1 MNIDGLTVSALA
13 AELDAS
19 LRGSRVQ
26 GVFQPQPTLITL
38 ELWAGEEKRL
48 LIEIGE
54 QPRVHLTT
62 HKFAHPQRPPA
73 FCMLLRKHLRNGII
87 VGVSQ
92 PGLERMLDLSI
103 RHGEEYTLRTELLG
117 KQTNIVL
124 LRNGTVLGAL
134 KSTGGQRSFRP
145 GEVYQAPPAH
155 EKLDPRTMT
164 PEEFFARLSVLSAP
178 SRPNPL
184 APFPEGKG
192 ELPYLT
198 RSHLTLPLSVYGEG
212 TGEVEGQGEVRG
224 AGGEGGGAPLSVSGR
239 GRGRGLPSIAQ
250 ALLQIVD
257 GIGPRLAQEI
267 ALRAQLDPAQPVAAL
282 TAEHRAALWSA
293 TRQLWESI
301 SQHPSPSLYFDDDRP
316 VDISPVPLQLYAH
329 LRRESFP
336 TLSQALDAYV
346 RLAPQVSTFAHE
358 RHRLQEIVRGHCAKV
373 RHALERV
380 AQDLERSKDS
390 EQFRREGEL
399 LLAHLAELRKGL
411 DKIELE
417 DFLDGTRRTIKL
429 DPALDPVE
437 NAQQKFERYKK
448 LKRAQEKLAARVEE
462 LRQELEYLESVEHS
476 LEQAESDADLAE
488 IREELSAGGYLPRE
502 PQSSKGPAHA
512 GGPREFVIRGYRV
525 WVGRSSK
532 QNDELVRGAAR
543 EDYWLH
549 ARDRPGSHVIVKNP
563 TQREIPRDVLEQ
575 AAQLA
580 AYYSKGRDAKKVPV
594 SYTRVKYLRKGG
606 RPGLVLMTQEEG
618 TLIVAPKGDL

>member
-13 AELDAS
+13 AELNAS

-26 GVFQPQPTLITL
+26 GIFQPQPTLITL
-38 ELWAGEEKRL
+38 ELWAGEERRL
-48 LIEIGE
+48 LLESGE

-62 HKFAHPQRPPA
+62 HKLAHPQRPPA
-73 FCMLLRKHLRNGII
+73 FCMLLRKYLRNGIV

-92 PGLERMLDLSI
+92 PGLERILDLSI

-117 KQTNIVL
+117 KRTNIVL
-124 LRNGTVLGAL
+124 LRDGTIVGAL
-134 KSTGGQRSFRP
+134 KSTVGRRSFRP
-145 GEVYQAPPAH
+145 GETYHAPPAH

-178 SRPNPL
+178 
-184 APFPEGKG
+184 FPEGKG
-192 ELPYLT
+192 ELPSPY
-198 RSHLTLPLSVYGEG
+198 RG
-212 TGEVEGQGEVRG
+212 G
-224 AGGEGGGAPLSVSGR
+224 AGGEVR
-239 GRGRGLPSIAQ
+239 Q
-250 ALLQIVD
+250 ALFQTVD

-267 ALRAQLDPAQPVAAL
+267 ALRAQLDPAQPVASL

-301 SQHPSPSLYFDDDRP
+301 SQHPSPSLYFDGDRP

-329 LRRESFP
+329 LRCESFP

-346 RLAPQVSTFAHE
+346 RLGPQISTFAQE
-358 RHRLQEIVRGHCAKV
+358 QRRLQEIVRGHCAKV

-380 AQDLERSKDS
+380 AQDLERARDY

-417 DFLDGTRRTIKL
+417 DLLDGTRRTITL

-448 LKRAQEKLAARVEE
+448 LKRAQEKLAARADE

-476 LEQAESDADLAE
+476 LEQAESDADLVE
-488 IREELSAGGYLPRE
+488 IREELGAGGYLPRA
-502 PQSSKGPAHA
+502 PQSKEPAHA
-512 GGPREFVIRGYRV
+512 LGPREFVIRGYRV

-549 ARDRPGSHVIVKNP
+549 ARDRPGSHVIIKNP

-606 RPGLVLMTQEEG
+606 RPGLVVMTQEEG